1 MVRRKGAWLQ
11 GAWLQTND
19 AEKATKSYITI
30 HKEGGWRE
38 KRERE
43 SEGQKE
49 RERHRCCERAA
60 GCVPTQLLYG

>member
-1 MVRRKGAWLQ
+1 MVAGSMA
-11 GAWLQTND
+11 TNKHD

-43 SEGQKE
+43 KVRDRKRE
-49 RERHRCCERAA
+49 RETEM
-60 GCVPTQLLYG
+60 L